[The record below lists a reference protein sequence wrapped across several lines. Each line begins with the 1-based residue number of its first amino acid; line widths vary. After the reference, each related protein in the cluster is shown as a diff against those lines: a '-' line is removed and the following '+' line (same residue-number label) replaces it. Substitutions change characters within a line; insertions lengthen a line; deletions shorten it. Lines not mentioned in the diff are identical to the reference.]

1 MSLKIVYNRVIL
13 LLKRNYSMDFMQNL
27 KNQVKLNAQRVV
39 DPLSE
44 AGKNLV
50 AQKEAERRKQKE
62 SVVAHSEAQVE
73 NFRQATTQIQG
84 EIAESQNTIDAINA
98 ERSAQIQAL
107 GLQSL
112 QISQANKDLIHSELG
127 TIKENMTALV
137 QGSGITK
144 EALQATLADIDS
156 VVADL
161 ATLKNHEAKKMLKDL
176 SQDPEAKG
184 QATFIKNATQDIAS
198 KSGTNAIKEANAKA
212 EAQANEPKVVPKL
225 LTRTNVAPLE
235 KNLKQRVFGQDEVIE
250 EVVTVLKSALVNLK
264 VNKKKPAGSYFF
276 AGPSGVGKTELART
290 MADSLGVP
298 LLVINMGEYTL
309 EHEVAKLLGA
319 PPGYQGS
326 EEPGLIPR
334 FIEKNPNGII
344 LFDEVEKAHENAD
357 NILLSIMDQGVCQDN
372 KGQDVHFKE
381 TIIIATSN
389 LGAKVEYYDHLTQEE
404 KNKYRME
411 AIKQRIRPEI
421 IGRYDAI
428 FHFHSLNQ
436 DVYMQIVDKFLKGIA
451 QSAKEEHGMELKFSD
466 AMREMIAKKSYDPA
480 LGGRPAGKF
489 IEKVSVPMLADFLLR
504 DDFEEKIAANPVITV
519 DVNAAGNVYFHG
531 ANGEVLGELTDTAK
545 IVERLDKAR
554 FSERKEMDSGQ
565 ADVAIEPPANPIKTP
580 KVKLPR
586 PATAPVAA
594 AEKASVDEI
603 KETVAPTQ
611 RRKPR
616 TR

>member
-50 AQKEAERRKQKE
+50 AQKEAERRKQQD

-84 EIAESQNTIDAINA
+84 EIAESQNTIDSINA

-107 GLQSL
+107 GLQSF

-127 TIKENMTALV
+127 TIKENMTALG

-212 EAQANEPKVVPKL
+212 EAEANEPKVVPKL

-580 KVKLPR
+580 RVKLPR

-603 KETVAPTQ
+603 KETVAPTP